1 MHLIETLDFYGRQ
14 LTVET
19 GKVAKQADGSVWVR
33 YADAVMLVTAVSNDE
48 PRPDQDFFPLT
59 CEYTEKTY
67 AAGRIPGGYFKREGR
82 PTEVEILTSRVIDR
96 PIRPLFADGYM
107 NETQVI
113 ATMVSFDPAVD
124 PAPLAILG
132 ASAALHTSDIP
143 FSGPI
148 AAVRIGRL
156 EGEFVV
162 NPTFKQL
169 EASDLNLLVACSRKG
184 IVMVEGGAKFVPEE
198 VVVDALM
205 LAQEA
210 VKPLLDL
217 QDRLRAAKAPVTR
230 AFTPKRLADDLAA
243 KLKAAAEGPYKAAQR
258 LAVKM
263 ERYGA
268 YDAAT
273 KQALIDAG
281 IPDDQ
286 KKLAKAWLDDLK
298 RDLIRGAMRAE
309 KKRID
314 GRDFTTV
321 RPIWAETGVLP
332 RVHGS
337 AIFTRGET
345 QVLASVTLGTASD
358 EQRIEAL
365 IGDVSKRVLLH
376 YNFPPYSVGEVRRT
390 GSPSRRDIGHGN
402 LALTG
407 LTPSLPPQEEFPY
420 TIRIV
425 SEVLESN
432 GSSSMATVCGSSMA
446 LMAAGVPVTT
456 PVAGVAMG
464 LIREGGEFLV
474 LTDILGD
481 EDHYGDMD
489 FKVVGN
495 AQGVSG
501 IQMDIK
507 IDSID
512 KAILLKA
519 LAQARDGRLHILGRM
534 AEVISAP
541 VAEMS
546 PFAPKIV
553 TMKIPEDRIRYLI
566 GPGGKYIRGIQ
577 DQTGAIV
584 NVEDDGTVQIA
595 ALGKESMDAAI
606 ALVNAVAGEV
616 EEGATYKGRVTKI
629 AEFGAF
635 VQLMPG
641 TEGLLHISE
650 MDWKRVEHASDIC
663 SEGDEI
669 EVKVLAI
676 DKASNRIRLSRRAIL
691 PPPEPGSPEEAEMLA
706 ARERARDDR
715 GPRRDDRRG
724 DERRRDDR
732 GPRRDDRGP
741 RRDDRGPR
749 RDDRGP
755 RRDDRGPRRDDRP
768 RTDGPA
774 PEGGAV
780 GRDAWDKPEPGNE
793 RGPSDSE

>member
-1 MHLIETLDFYGRQ
+1 MSIILESLEFYGRP
-14 LTVET
+14 LSFET
-19 GKVAKQADGSVWVR
+19 GKVARQADGSVWVR
-33 YADAVMLVTAVSNDE
+33 YGDAVMLVTAVSNNE

-82 PTEVEILTSRVIDR
+82 PTEVEVLASRMIDR
-96 PIRPLFADGYM
+96 PLRPLFADGYM
-107 NETQVI
+107 NETQII

-124 PAPLAILG
+124 PAPLAICG
-132 ASAALHTSDIP
+132 ASAALHLSDIP
-143 FSGPI
+143 FEGPV
-148 AAVRIGRL
+148 AAVRIGRNN
-156 EGEFVV
+156 GEFIV
-162 NPTFKQL
+162 NPSFKQL
-169 EASDLNLLVACSRKG
+169 EESDVNLLVACSRKG
-184 IVMVEGGAKFVPEE
+184 IVMVEGGARFVPEE
-198 VVVDALM
+198 QIVEALM

-210 VKPLLDL
+210 VVPLLDL
-217 QDRLRAAKAPVTR
+217 QDRMRAAKGVTPR
-230 AFTPKRLADDLAA
+230 AFTPKRFDAELGK
-243 KLKAAAEGPYKAAQR
+243 KLEKAVEKGYKAAQR
-258 LAVKM
+258 IAVKLD
-263 ERYGA
+263 RYAA

-273 KQALIDAG
+273 KQGLIDAG
-281 IPDDQ
+281 VPDDQ
-286 KKLAKAWLDDLK
+286 KKLAKAFLDDLK
-298 RDLIRGAMRAE
+298 RGYIRSAMRAE

-314 GRDFTTV
+314 GRDFVTV
-321 RPIWAETGVLP
+321 RPIWGETGVLP

-337 AIFTRGET
+337 ALFTRGET

-365 IGDVSKRVLLH
+365 VGDVAKRVLLH

-407 LTPSLPPQEEFPY
+407 LTPSLPPQDEFPY

-446 LMAAGVPVTT
+446 LMSAGVPVTT

-464 LIREGGEFLV
+464 LIREEGELLV

-512 KAILLKA
+512 KAVLLKA

-534 AEVISAP
+534 AEVISTP
-541 VAEMS
+541 SAEMS

-606 ALVNAVAGEV
+606 ALVKAVTGEV
-616 EEGATYKGRVTKI
+616 EEGGVYKGRVTKI
-629 AEFGAF
+629 TDFGAF

-641 TEGLLHISE
+641 TEGLLHVSE
-650 MDWKRVEHASDIC
+650 MDYKRVEHASDIC

-676 DKASNRIRLSRRAIL
+676 DRASNRIRLSRRAL
-691 PPPEPGSPEEAEMLA
+691 LTPPEPGSPEEAEMKA
-706 ARERARDDR
+706 AQERARD
-715 GPRRDDRRG
+715 
-724 DERRRDDR
+724 ER
-732 GPRRDDRGP
+732 PRRDDRGP

-755 RRDDRGPRRDDRP
+755 RRDDRGPRNDNRGP
-768 RTDGPA
+768 RNDNRGPRQDGPA
-774 PEGGAV
+774 PTEGGTV
-780 GRDAWDKPEPGNE
+780 GREAWDRPEPGNARE
-793 RGPSDSE
+793 PGNDDQK